1 MSLTPSNIMTTQS
14 GDNLWT
20 MVRRARPDIAG
31 DSSEVGKLVKI
42 LQESNGD
49 EFTKKTNDRKLQVGD
64 EVNISAILPE
74 PAVEEIAI
82 EPAIVNNAPIPMIDP
97 NQGIQQPN
105 NVNDIFGSLFGFEP
119 NFGFNQDPGFNQNP
133 GFDPNFGFDPNQFA
147 FDPAVFGFD
156 PNQFVP
162 GNFQVNGGGMG
173 ISGLLASIQNDPTA
187 AIQNPGLFG
196 NTFLNL
202 IGGRQL

>member
-1 MSLTPSNIMTTQS
+1 MSVPPSNIMTTQS
-14 GDNLWT
+14 GDNLWA
-20 MVRRARPDIAG
+20 MVRRARPDIA
-31 DSSEVGKLVKI
+31 DDNSEVAKLVKV

-49 EFTKKTNDRKLQVGD
+49 EFTTRTNNRQLQVGD
-64 EVNISAILPE
+64 EVDISAILPE
-74 PAVEEIAI
+74 PAVNDAGITPAAAN
-82 EPAIVNNAPIPMIDP
+82 EPVPMIDP
-97 NQGIQQPN
+97 ANGIQQPN
-105 NVNDIFGSLFGFEP
+105 NVNDILGSIFGFEP
-119 NFGFNQDPGFNQNP
+119 NFGANENPTFNQDPFA
-133 GFDPNFGFDPNQFA
+133 FDPNQFA